1 MKMSQKSP
9 PVKSLK
15 PLKQRHLHIQVLEL
29 LAPTWS
35 LA

>member
-1 MKMSQKSP
+1 MKVSQKFP
-9 PVKSLK
+9 PLKILK

-29 LAPTWS
+29 LAPTLS